1 MKPEKPT
8 PTGLTTPQL
17 LARLSSAARR
27 LVDIAAVLGLSFRL
41 RDVTALLDT
50 TATRLVGEVRELIDT
65 GLISDD
71 GEALIFA
78 DDRVRRAVLDALPPT
93 LCRALHRD
101 VALYLLSTGARA
113 ADVAPDVLAG
123 SDADDPVA
131 DSAEQLETAPNMY
144 RRALDFAAVGTRRWL
159 SLVPLTARALAY
171 AGDPAQAETLLHTAL
186 GLGLN
191 AAAQA
196 EARLVLA
203 EVARLRGRRD
213 DDTRVPGPALPGRL
227 SGPARSR
234 AAWQPPP
241 RAQQARRPAFGWDS
255 LTAAE
260 LPVVAL
266 VATGATNKEIAGRLW
281 LSPHTVDTHVRH
293 ALEKLGLRSRVEMA
307 RQAGERGLRPAEHPA
322 PRPAPDAAPP
332 RPARSVRG
340 RQGDRG
346 VQVGAAAGRT
356 IQPQAAAEGLDPV
369 LESAKAAAAEVRAA

>member
-1 MKPEKPT
+1 MKPEKRT
-8 PTGLTTPQL
+8 PTGLTTPQR

-27 LVDIAAVLGLSFRL
+27 LVDIAAVLGRSFRL
-41 RDVTALLDT
+41 RDLTALLDT
-50 TATRLVGEVRELIDT
+50 TATRLVGEVRELIDA

-101 VALYLLSTGARA
+101 VVLYLLSTGARV
-113 ADVAPDVLAG
+113 ADVAP
-123 SDADDPVA
+123 P
-131 DSAEQLETAPNMY
+131 
-144 RRALDFAAVGTRRWL
+144 
-159 SLVPLTARALAY
+159 TARALAY

-203 EVARLRGRRD
+203 EVACLQGRGD
-213 DDTRVPGPALPGRL
+213 DDTSVPEPALPGRL
-227 SGPARSR
+227 NGPAGSR
-234 AAWQPPP
+234 PARRPPP
-241 RAQQARRPAFGWDS
+241 GAQRSRRPAFGWDS

-260 LPVVAL
+260 LRVVAL

-307 RQAGERGLRPAEHPA
+307 RQAGERGLRPPEHPA

-346 VQVGAAAGRT
+346 VQVGATAGRT

-369 LESAKAAAAEVRAA
+369 LEPAKAAAAQVRAA